1 MIEIAA
7 DDIKDGV
14 RGINIDKR
22 DNFKIDRIGNDNSII
37 FFKIM
42 LGVFNSDNIVIINN
56 FEIIKRLW

>member
-1 MIEIAA
+1 LIEIAA